1 MRGRAMEISRLAV
14 LGSDQWTIDPEGNQ
28 FLILIRYLL
37 KGSDFEV
44 MM

>member
-1 MRGRAMEISRLAV
+1 MKISRLAV
-14 LGSDQWTIDPEGNQ
+14 FGSEQWKIIDLEDNQ

-37 KGSDFEV
+37 KGSDVEV